1 MKNRN
6 GFTLTEILLAV
17 MIVGLIGVALASLTT
32 AASRESGVGRS
43 KVLLRNNLS
52 SALRT
57 LRGDVDNAR
66 LIAFVSGTSSIP
78 QDGPVLKLRLNQIDG
93 LPAKPYVTYCFKA
106 GTRNTNR
113 EGGEILP
120 SGSTIGGV
128 LVRLEAAADYPDCS
142 SSASSRRI
150 LDNVKYIPSGNYPV
164 PLFCLGNNCASGSS
178 AGAASGILTVRLIT
192 ELYSRPVVNDAVEEI
207 FVAPVG
213 F

>member
-1 MKNRN
+1 MKNKN

-66 LIAFVSGTSSIP
+66 LISFVSGAAVP
-78 QDGPVLKLRLNQIDG
+78 LNGPVLKLELNRIDATT
-93 LPAKPYVTYCFKA
+93 PANRFVTYCFKA
-106 GTRNTNR
+106 GTGNKNR
-113 EGGEILP
+113 EGGDILP
-120 SGSTIGGV
+120 SGATIGGV
-128 LVRLEAAADYPDCS
+128 LTRLEAASDYPSCS
-142 SSASSRRI
+142 SGSSRRV
-150 LDNVKYIPSGNYPV
+150 LDNVKYIASGDYPV
-164 PLFCLGNNCASGSS
+164 PLFCLGNNCASGSAR
-178 AGAASGILTVRLIT
+178 AGSGILTVRLIT

-207 FVAPVG
+207 FVAPGG